1 MIRVPEYRPGKEK
14 ATRIELRSPDPACNP
29 YLCFSVMLAAGL
41 KGIEENLEPPDPIEE
56 NVYEMTEQE
65 RKDLADAI
73 ALTEKSELVR
83 KALGDHVF
91 NAFIENKK
99 IEWNQYR
106 IHVSKYELDRYLPML

>member
-1 MIRVPEYRPGKEK
+1 
-14 ATRIELRSPDPACNP
+14 
-29 YLCFSVMLAAGL
+29 MLAAGM
-41 KGIEENLEPPDPIEE
+41 KVSKTDWNRGTDRKK
-56 NVYEMTEQE
+56 NVYEMTEKE
-65 RKDLADAI
+65 RQARGINTLPASLADAI
-73 ALTEKSELVR
+73 ALTEKSDLVR

>member
-1 MIRVPEYRPGKEK
+1 
-14 ATRIELRSPDPACNP
+14 
-29 YLCFSVMLAAGL
+29 MLQCDAGCRF
-41 KGIEENLEPPDPIEE
+41 EENLEPPDPIEE

-65 RKDLADAI
+65 RKDRGINTLPANLADAI